1 MRAAGDLSKV
11 LVAREQGRIP
21 WPFSPGHWTPWYN
34 AGGSEPRS
42 ADTRVNL
49 TAMPVIGTK
58 TKIVA
63 TVGPASETAER
74 LTRLVEAG
82 VAVFRLN
89 MAHGRRGWHEAV
101 LGRIRR
107 VSEDLDRPLAILI
120 DLGGPKIRLGPIAG
134 GSVNCEIGHRFRFV
148 VDAAAA
154 RGPNDLTSSHRALVQ
169 ALEIGNVVL
178 LVDGMVS
185 MRVEEKQEGAVVCRV
200 VQPGEIRSGAGINV
214 PGVHLPGGALTE
226 KDYGDVRWAA
236 GHSVDFFGLSFV
248 RRPEDVRELRD
259 ELRRLDSGARIVAKI
274 ERAEAVEALNEII
287 HEADA
292 IMVARGDL
300 GVEIDIA
307 RIAGVQKQVIR
318 RCRQARVPVITATHM
333 LESMRSSRLPTRA
346 EATDVANAILDG
358 SDASCSLLR
367 RDRPLSGG
375 GGGDDAVHRTRNGA
389 ADRAWVGPE
398 PGVRSP
404 QAASSI
410 IDGIVEATSRLAK
423 EIRATL
429 VLVATRDGNTALLL
443 SKQRSRTPILGIS
456 HHKAT
461 VRCMSLYWGV
471 TPLHFPEAQDSGE
484 LLRRVT
490 NWARKQDLLR
500 PGDRVVLIASTHWT
514 TTGHNMIV
522 VDEVK

>member
-1 MRAAGDLSKV
+1 MS
-11 LVAREQGRIP
+11 
-21 WPFSPGHWTPWYN
+21 
-34 AGGSEPRS
+34 
-42 ADTRVNL
+42 L
-49 TAMPVIGTK
+49 TAKPLISTK

-63 TVGPASETAER
+63 TIGPASETVER
-74 LTRLVEAG
+74 LTQLVEAG
-82 VAVFRLN
+82 VALFRLN
-89 MAHGRRGWHEAV
+89 MAHGRRDWHEAV
-101 LGRIRR
+101 IGRIRR
-107 VSEDLDRPLAILI
+107 VSEDLDRPLAILA

-134 GSVNCEIGHRFRFV
+134 GSVNCEIGHRFRIV
-148 VDAAAA
+148 VDPAAA

-169 ALEIGNVVL
+169 QLEVGDVVL
-178 LVDGMVS
+178 LVDGLVS

-214 PGVHLPGGALTE
+214 PGVQLPGGALTE

-274 ERAEAVEALNEII
+274 ERAEAVEALDEII

-307 RIAGVQKQVIR
+307 RIAGVQKQIIR

-358 SDASCSLLR
+358 SDALM
-367 RDRPLSGG
+367 LSAETAIGHYPVE
-375 GGGDDAVHRTRNGA
+375 AVAMMGSIARETEPMIEP
-389 ADRAWVGPE
+389 WVGPE

-404 QAASSI
+404 KAASSI
-410 IDGIVEATSRLAK
+410 IDGIVEATSRLAE

-443 SKQRSRTPILGIS
+443 SKQRSRTPVLGIS
-456 HHKAT
+456 HHEAT
-461 VRCMSLYWGV
+461 VRRMSLYWGV
-471 TPLHFPEAQDSGE
+471 TPLHFSEAHDSGE

-490 NWARKQDLLR
+490 DWARERDLLR
-500 PGDRVVLIASTHWT
+500 PGDRVVLVASTHWT
-514 TTGHNMIV
+514 ATGHNMIV

>member
-1 MRAAGDLSKV
+1 M
-11 LVAREQGRIP
+11 
-21 WPFSPGHWTPWYN
+21 
-34 AGGSEPRS
+34 
-42 ADTRVNL
+42 NL
-49 TAMPVIGTK
+49 TAMPVIETK

-74 LTRLVEAG
+74 LTQLVEAG

-89 MAHGRRGWHEAV
+89 MAHGRRDWHEAV

-107 VSEDLDRPLAILI
+107 VSEELDCPLAILT

-134 GSVNCEIGHRFRFV
+134 GRVNCEIGHRFRFV
-148 VDAAAA
+148 VDPPAA
-154 RGPNDLTSSHRALVQ
+154 RGPNDLTSTHRALVQ
-169 ALEIGNVVL
+169 QLEVGILVL

-185 MRVEEKQEGAVVCRV
+185 MRVEEKQQGAVVCRV
-200 VQPGEIRSGAGINV
+200 VQPGEIRSGTGINV
-214 PGVHLPGGALTE
+214 PGVQLPGGALTE

-259 ELRRLDSGARIVAKI
+259 ELRRLDSGAGIVAKI
-274 ERAEAVEALNEII
+274 ERAEAVETLDEII

-307 RIAGVQKQVIR
+307 RIAGVQKQIIR
-318 RCRQARVPVITATHM
+318 RCRRARVPVITATHM

-358 SDASCSLLR
+358 SDALMLSAETAIGRYPVEAVAMMRSIAR
-367 RDRPLSGG
+367 ETEPLIEP
-375 GGGDDAVHRTRNGA
+375 
-389 ADRAWVGPE
+389 WVGPE
-398 PGVRSP
+398 PGGCSP
-404 QAASSI
+404 KAASSI
-410 IDGIVEATSRLAK
+410 IDGIVEATSRLA
-423 EIRATL
+423 EEVRATL

-443 SKQRSRTPILGIS
+443 SKQRSRTPVLGIS
-456 HHKAT
+456 HHEAT
-461 VRCMSLYWGV
+461 VRRMGLYWGV
-471 TPLHFPEAQDSGE
+471 IPLYFPEAHDSGK

-490 NWARKQDLLR
+490 NWARERDLVR
-500 PGDRVVLIASTHWT
+500 HGDRVVLVASTHWT
-514 TTGHNMIV
+514 ATGHNMIV